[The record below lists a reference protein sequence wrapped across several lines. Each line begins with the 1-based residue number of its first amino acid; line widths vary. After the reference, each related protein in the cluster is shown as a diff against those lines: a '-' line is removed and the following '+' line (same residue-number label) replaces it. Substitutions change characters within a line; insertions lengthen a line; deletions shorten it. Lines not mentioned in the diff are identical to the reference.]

1 MWVLQTKNVILQT
14 FSFLGVSAALEFFQ
28 GFVGFLFTTK
38 TRRNP

>member
-28 GFVGFLFTTK
+28 GSVGFLFTTK